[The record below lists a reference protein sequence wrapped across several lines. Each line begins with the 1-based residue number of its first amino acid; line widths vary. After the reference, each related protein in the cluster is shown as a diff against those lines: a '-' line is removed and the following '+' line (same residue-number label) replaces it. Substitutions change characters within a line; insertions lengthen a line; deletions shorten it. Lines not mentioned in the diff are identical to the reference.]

1 VGIALADPFTGA
13 AVRDPAV
20 AVRRFV
26 PRVDYGAA
34 LIYPTGVPR
43 SPAVEWFAAAVREG
57 ATMARLLPA

>member
-1 VGIALADPFTGA
+1 
-13 AVRDPAV
+13 V